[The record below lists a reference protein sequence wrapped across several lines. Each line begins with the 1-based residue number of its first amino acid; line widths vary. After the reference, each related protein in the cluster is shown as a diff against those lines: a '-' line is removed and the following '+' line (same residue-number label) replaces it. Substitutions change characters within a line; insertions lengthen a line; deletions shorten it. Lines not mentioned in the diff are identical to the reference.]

1 MNLNIAYIMFTG
13 NITLLGKT
21 FFLRICTRIIEEVVL
36 RYRKYKISANVVK
49 VRAAIVIG

>member
-1 MNLNIAYIMFTG
+1 MNLNIAYILFTG

-21 FFLRICTRIIEEVVL
+21 FFFRICTPIIEEVVR

-49 VRAAIVIG
+49 VSAAIVIG

>member
-21 FFLRICTRIIEEVVL
+21 FFLRIYTRTIEEVVL
-36 RYRKYKISANVVK
+36 GYRKYKISANVVK
-49 VRAAIVIG
+49 VSAAIVIG

>member
-1 MNLNIAYIMFTG
+1 MKLNIAYIMFIG

-21 FFLRICTRIIEEVVL
+21 FLLRICTRIIEKVVL

-49 VRAAIVIG
+49 VSAAIVIG